1 MENTMSEKLY
11 QELLDNDLFLQ
22 WVLHPTDETN
32 EYWNTIMQQDPDKK
46 EAVQK
51 LKTIIHNLKIV
62 EEPLIEDTKNK
73 LWQDIESAINKKQNK
88 KTKLIKLSRYA
99 AAVLILLITTFSIY
113 IIHIKPDKSSPV
125 MDIGDLATTQTIEQT
140 ESENVIILLANHEK
154 VEIEDENA
162 ELIYDAD
169 GKINVNSKSIQ
180 NQDISNSSS
189 TSFNQLLVPYGK
201 TSSIILSDGTKIW
214 VNSGSRVI
222 YPPVFADQKREIY
235 IEGEVFLD
243 VTHNKNVPFI
253 VKTDKLEVCVLGT
266 SFNVSAYKNDDA
278 QSIVLA
284 TGSVSI
290 NEINKTNTTIIK
302 PNQKFTY
309 ENSTAISYTEKVD
322 ILNYISWKYG
332 FLQFE
337 KENLN
342 SILKKIER
350 YYNIPLAYQ
359 SKELN
364 HITLS
369 GKLDLKENI
378 EETFRIISITAPIK
392 YQIGKDE
399 IKIDV
404 KP

>member
-1 MENTMSEKLY
+1 MKNTMSEKLY
-11 QELLDNDLFLQ
+11 QELLDNDLFLC
-22 WVLHPTDETN
+22 WILHPTDETN
-32 EYWNTIMQQDPDKK
+32 DYWNKVMQKDPVKK
-46 EAVQK
+46 EAIQK
-51 LKTIIHNLKIV
+51 LKTIIGNLKIV
-62 EEPLIEDTKNK
+62 EEPLVENTKNK
-73 LWQDIESAINKKQNK
+73 LWQNIECAINKKKKK
-88 KTKLIKLSRYA
+88 KTKLINFARYA
-99 AAVLILLITTFSIY
+99 AAVLILLISTLSIY
-113 IIHIKPDKSSPV
+113 IAHIKPNKSNQIT
-125 MDIGDLATTQTIEQT
+125 DIGNIATIQTIEQPI
-140 ESENVIILLANHEK
+140 SENVIILLTNNEK

-169 GKINVNSKSIQ
+169 GKINVNTKSIQ
-180 NQDISNSSS
+180 NQDIRNSSS
-189 TSFNQLLVPYGK
+189 TAFNQLLVPYGK

-243 VTHNKNVPFI
+243 VAHNKNVPFI

-290 NEINKTNTTIIK
+290 NEINKKNATIIK

-309 ENSTAISYTEKVD
+309 ENSTATSHTEKVD

-332 FLQFE
+332 FIQFE

-342 SILKKIER
+342 NILKKIER
-350 YYNIPLAYQ
+350 YYNIPLIYQ
-359 SKELN
+359 TKELN

-399 IKIDV
+399 INIDV